1 MFSVYDARHKGI
13 EYCQTEGSDHYK
25 DNGVEPIDLI
35 MAKDLDE
42 GFFIGNIIKYA
53 ARYKITKNLDDLKKC
68 ADYAHLA
75 CGAVI
80 LRKEQTAT
88 EATHE

>member
-1 MFSVYDARHKGI
+1 
-13 EYCQTEGSDHYK
+13 
-25 DNGVEPIDLI
+25 

-75 CGAVI
+75 CGAAL
-80 LRKEQTAT
+80 LRKEQATT